1 MASLTLNFTP
11 PTTPEYTYVTEYR
24 VKYWP
29 TNTPTNISTV
39 FTEGFPLV
47 ITDLTATSYT
57 GTIEAKCGNVYGS
70 PRSFATTT
78 GGTGGTPPACP
89 YKVTIYEDPAVSL
102 AIGAVG
108 NTTGCVK
115 PGYRVKLTTMGDL
128 PVSVTGS
135 AVVIPISY
143 SLETGDCAS
152 PTSTTALPASLTIPV
167 GSNISTDY
175 LQAVGANER
184 INGIEYG
191 AVPATIMT
199 CSVTYAGGVLFP
211 GGGTASLATTGIT
224 NQFTLSASPG
234 DVVRLKLISSGQVF
248 LGSTS
253 AKLSISVVDSVAYS
267 PCVTS
272 NTFISATAYKDV
284 TMTTGTETINI
295 SPILN
300 GSSSS
305 AFSCQLSIETVNGG
319 PNTNGSSTVSGS
331 VISNSSTPG
340 C

>member
-29 TNTPTNISTV
+29 TNSPSSVSTV
-39 FTEGFPLV
+39 FTQGFPLV

-78 GGTGGTPPACP
+78 GGGGGTTPACP

-102 AIGAVG
+102 AIGAIG

-115 PGYRVKLTTMGDL
+115 PGYRIKLTTLGDL
-128 PVSVTGS
+128 PVYVTGS
-135 AVVIPISY
+135 DLNIELSY
-143 SLETGDCAS
+143 NIETGDCAT
-152 PTSTTALPASLTIPV
+152 PTIVNQVSSLTIPV
-167 GSNISTDY
+167 GSYISTGY
-175 LQAVGANER
+175 VQAVNANQR

-199 CSVTYAGGVLFP
+199 CAVTYAGGVLFP
-211 GGGTASLATTGIT
+211 GGGTASLAPAGVT

-234 DVVRLKLISSGQVF
+234 AVVRLKLVTSGQVF

-267 PCVTS
+267 ACVTS
-272 NTFISATAYKDV
+272 NTYISATAYKDV
-284 TMTTGTETINI
+284 TMVTGTETINI
-295 SPILN
+295 SPVLN
-300 GSSSS
+300 GSSGS
-305 AFSCQLSIETVNGG
+305 AFSCQLSIESVNGG
-319 PNTNGSSTVSGS
+319 VNTNGASTVSGT
-331 VISNSSTPG
+331 VIANASTPG